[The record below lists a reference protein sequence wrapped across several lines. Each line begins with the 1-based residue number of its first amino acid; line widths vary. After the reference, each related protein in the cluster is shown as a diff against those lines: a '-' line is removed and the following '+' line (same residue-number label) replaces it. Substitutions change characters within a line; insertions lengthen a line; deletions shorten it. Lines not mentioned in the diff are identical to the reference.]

1 MGLLSRGGTEVLGRL
16 LPPQEP
22 QRPLGADVF
31 RAMAVGMVGWFHI
44 WQQTWINPGPLQLA
58 VRTGYIWVDGMIL
71 LSAFCLWLPYARA
84 RAARGGFPGCEGFWR
99 RRALRI
105 LPCYYAAV
113 LFALLLAL
121 RSEGWSA
128 GLGKDLAAHLTL
140 THMLFYRSY
149 LFTSLGSVTW
159 TVGVLAGFYLLFP
172 LLARAFWRWPLR
184 CLAALYAGQLA
195 YSWGFALKCSG
206 AAYQMAFNQLP
217 AFLGVWGLGMAGAEL
232 YEALCRYAAR
242 LPFRAA
248 ALAADAS
255 AAAGAAAGHRA
266 FGSVPWPAAA
276 GPAAVAVAGGHQL
289 QFLPMAPE
297 PGSVAEIPLASAALG
312 RRHPAEPAGRRK
324 LAAGVQSAVL
334 GHGPACVGAD
344 DAVCRTAG
352 RGLAE
357 APPVCTK
364 RLKFGPSSL
373 KTALICAKS
382 RVFLREC
389 LQSER
394 VCVIVA

>member
-31 RAMAVGMVGWFHI
+31 RTMAVGMVGWFHI

-113 LFALLLAL
+113 LLALLLAL

-140 THMLFYRSY
+140 THTLFPRSY

-172 LLARAFWRWPLR
+172 LLARP
-184 CLAALYAGQLA
+184 
-195 YSWGFALKCSG
+195 SG
-206 AAYQMAFNQLP
+206 A
-217 AFLGVWGLGMAGAEL
+217 GRWGAWRRCA
-232 YEALCRYAAR
+232 
-242 LPFRAA
+242 
-248 ALAADAS
+248 
-255 AAAGAAAGHRA
+255 
-266 FGSVPWPAAA
+266 
-276 GPAAVAVAGGHQL
+276 
-289 QFLPMAPE
+289 
-297 PGSVAEIPLASAALG
+297 PGSL
-312 RRHPAEPAGRRK
+312 
-324 LAAGVQSAVL
+324 
-334 GHGPACVGAD
+334 
-344 DAVCRTAG
+344 RTAG
-352 RGLAE
+352 
-357 APPVCTK
+357 
-364 RLKFGPSSL
+364 
-373 KTALICAKS
+373 ALH
-382 RVFLREC
+382 
-389 LQSER
+389 
-394 VCVIVA
+394 